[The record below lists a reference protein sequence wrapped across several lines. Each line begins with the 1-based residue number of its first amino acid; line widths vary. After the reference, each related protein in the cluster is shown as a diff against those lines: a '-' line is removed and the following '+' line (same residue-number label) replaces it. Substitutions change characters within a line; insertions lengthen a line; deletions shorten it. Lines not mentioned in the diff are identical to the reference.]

1 MLVFPEPGVP
11 AHSCCMKE
19 KTVSESRGIL
29 RNDQCPPR
37 ELEVTLQPDALMP
50 STPEASMV

>member
-1 MLVFPEPGVP
+1 MLLFPEPGVP
-11 AHSCCMKE
+11 AHSCCVKE
-19 KTVSESRGIL
+19 KIASESRGIL

-50 STPEASMV
+50 STPEASVV

>member
-1 MLVFPEPGVP
+1 MLVFPEPGFP

-19 KTVSESRGIL
+19 KIVSESRGIL
-29 RNDQCPPR
+29 RNDRCPPR

-50 STPEASMV
+50 STLEASVV